1 MMLIGQRIGPFV
13 IENELGSGAMG
24 TVYRAQYVDNPEDG
38 TSGSIRKRIV
48 ALKIIAIAM
57 AGNETALARFDREA
71 NILKQ
76 LKHPN
81 IVRLFATGRYKGTP
95 FFAMEYIE
103 GESLDRKLARN
114 LKFSWEEVVEIGK
127 QVCAALQHAH
137 DKGIIHRDLKPSNL
151 MVLETGT
158 VKLTDFG
165 IAKDVD
171 VTALTGANSTVGTA
185 AYMSPEQ
192 CRGEL
197 NLSNKSDLYSLGV
210 VMFELVTGHKPFVAD
225 SPVDM
230 FMKHV
235 NEPPPRPSR
244 FVPDIPIWLDTL
256 IIQLME
262 KEPKH
267 RPLNADMVITALDE
281 VLDKA
286 AKGHSAGVDA
296 VTARARDRRIQSNV
310 ADETDREAART
321 LRSVLSKKKIRKKT
335 VPVFRRLWF
344 VGIAAIFFLTA
355 FAVVLWLLLRPPS
368 AGGLYAQ
375 AERKMAN
382 PATYGEALADTYG
395 RDGPIRKF
403 LKIHPNDPKAEQVR
417 KWEELAEVTLL
428 NERLHK
434 MATAKGPLAPKPQSE
449 FERKAMDAI
458 KYDEFGDLIYAANYW
473 ANAKNRIDEA
483 EPKAH
488 FEKKLADDRIA
499 ESTKKWSEE
508 AKSLPRFEKEDD
520 LIHAYR
526 LGFLR
531 KKLDEVEKLN
541 KDRLSDEAKQL
552 LKKIHE
558 LYDDDTDPQVKELV
572 RNPDRKPDSP
582 PPPKTDE
589 NKKSQTP

>member
-1 MMLIGQRIGPFV
+1 MMLIGQKIGPFV
-13 IENELGSGAMG
+13 IEKELGSGAMG
-24 TVYRAQYVDNPEDG
+24 TVYRAQYVEAPEQG
-38 TSGSIRKRIV
+38 TSGSVRKRIV
-48 ALKIIAIAM
+48 ALKIIAIGM
-57 AGNETALARFDREA
+57 AGNETALARFEREHK
-71 NILKQ
+71 ILQQ

-81 IVRLFATGRYKGTP
+81 IVRLFASGRFRGTP

-151 MVLETGT
+151 MVLENGT

-197 NLSNKSDLYSLGV
+197 NLTNKSDLYSLGV
-210 VMFELVTGHKPFVAD
+210 VMFELLTGHKPFVAD

-267 RPLNADMVITALDE
+267 RPLNADMVASALNE
-281 VLDKA
+281 VLEKA

-296 VTARARDRRIQSNV
+296 VTARAGDRRVQSNV
-310 ADETDREAART
+310 TDETDREAART
-321 LRSVLSKKKIRKKT
+321 LRSVLGKKKIRKKS
-335 VPVFRRLWF
+335 VPIFRKLWF
-344 VGIAAIFFLTA
+344 VAIAAVFFLTA

-368 AGGLYAQ
+368 AGDLYAQ

-382 PATYGEALADTYG
+382 PATYGEALADSYG

-403 LKIHPNDPKAEQVR
+403 LKIHSNDPKAEQVR
-417 KWEELAEVTLL
+417 KWEDLAEVTLL

-434 MATAKGPLAPKPQSE
+434 MATAKGPLAPKPHTE
-449 FERKAMDAI
+449 FERLAVEAV
-458 KYDEFGDLIYAANYW
+458 KYDDFGDLIYAAHYW
-473 ANAKNRIDEA
+473 ADAGNHIIDA
-483 EPKAH
+483 DTSKAR
-488 FEKKLADDRIA
+488 FEKKLADDRVA
-499 ESTKKWSEE
+499 ELQKKWQDE
-508 AKSLPRFEKEDD
+508 AKTLPKMPKEED
-520 LIHAYR
+520 LIRAYR
-526 LGFLR
+526 LAFVR
-531 KKLDEVEKLN
+531 KKLDEVEKLK
-541 KDRLSDEAKQL
+541 KDHQYDDAKQL
-552 LKKIHE
+552 LKKIE
-558 LYDDDTDPQVKELV
+558 DLYDKDTDSAVKELV
-572 RNPDRKPDSP
+572 RNPDKKPDAP
-582 PPPKTDE
+582 PPPKPDE
-589 NKKSQTP
+589 NNKKS

>member
-1 MMLIGQRIGPFV
+1 MMLLGQKIGPFV
-13 IENELGSGAMG
+13 IEKELGSGAMG
-24 TVYRAQYVDNPEDG
+24 TVYRAQYVDTPEEG
-38 TSGSIRKRIV
+38 TSGSVRKKIV
-48 ALKIIAIAM
+48 ALKIISIAM
-57 AGNETALARFDREA
+57 AGNETALARFEREHR
-71 NILKQ
+71 ILQQ

-81 IVRLFATGRYKGTP
+81 IVRLFAFGRFRGTP

-103 GESLDRKLARN
+103 GESLDRKQARN
-114 LKFSWEEVVEIGK
+114 LKFSWEEVVEIGM

-137 DKGIIHRDLKPSNL
+137 EKGIIHRDLKPSNL
-151 MVLETGT
+151 MVLDIGT

-192 CRGEL
+192 CRGEI
-197 NLSNKSDLYSLGV
+197 NLTNKSDLYSLGV
-210 VMFELVTGHKPFVAD
+210 VMFELLTGHKPFVAE

-267 RPLNADMVITALDE
+267 RPLNADMVANALSE
-281 VLDKA
+281 VLEKA

-296 VTARARDRRIQSNV
+296 VTARAVDRRIQSNV

-321 LRSVLSKKKIRKKT
+321 LRSALGKKKIRKKS
-335 VPVFRRLWF
+335 VPIIRRLWF
-344 VGIAAIFFLTA
+344 VAIAAIFFLGA
-355 FAVVLWLLLRPPS
+355 FAAVLWLVLRPPS
-368 AGGLYAQ
+368 AADLYGQ
-375 AERKMAN
+375 AERKMVN

-403 LKIHPNDPKAEQVR
+403 LKIHPNDPKAEQIR

-428 NERLHK
+428 DERLHK
-434 MATAKGPLAPKPQSE
+434 MTTAKGPLAPKPQTE
-449 FERKAMDAI
+449 FERKAVDAI

-483 EPKAH
+483 DPKAR
-488 FEKKLADDRIA
+488 FENKLADNRIA
-499 ESTKKWSEE
+499 ELTKKWKEE
-508 AKSLPRFEKEDD
+508 ARSLPKFEKEDD
-520 LIHAYR
+520 LIRAYR
-526 LGFLR
+526 MGFLR
-531 KKLDEVEKLN
+531 KKLDEVENLK
-541 KDRLSDEAKQL
+541 KDRQFDDAKQL
-552 LKKIHE
+552 LKKIQD
-558 LYDDDTDPQVKELV
+558 LYDGDTDPQVKELV
-572 RNPDRKPDSP
+572 RNPDKKPEPP
-582 PPPKTDE
+582 PPPKPEE
-589 NKKSQTP
+589 NKK

>member
-1 MMLIGQRIGPFV
+1 MMLVGQKIGPFV
-13 IENELGSGAMG
+13 IESELGSGAMG
-24 TVYRAQYVDNPEDG
+24 TVYRAQYVENPEDG
-38 TSGSIRKRIV
+38 TSGSARKKIV

-81 IVRLFATGRYKGTP
+81 IVRLFATGRFKGTP

-137 DKGIIHRDLKPSNL
+137 EKGIIHRDLKPSNL
-151 MVLETGT
+151 MVLDSGT

-192 CRGEL
+192 CRGEI
-197 NLSNKSDLYSLGV
+197 NLTNKSDLYSLGV
-210 VMFELVTGHKPFVAD
+210 VMFELLTGHKPFVAE
-225 SPVDM
+225 SPVEM

-267 RPLNADMVITALDE
+267 RPLNAEMVANALNE
-281 VLDKA
+281 VLEKA

-296 VTARARDRRIQSNV
+296 VTARAGERRIQSNL

-321 LRSVLSKKKIRKKT
+321 LRSVLQKKKIRKKAL
-335 VPVFRRLWF
+335 PVYRKLWF
-344 VGIAAIFFLTA
+344 GAIAAIFFLCA
-355 FAVVLWLLLRPPS
+355 FATVVGLLLRPPS
-368 AGGLYAQ
+368 AADLYGQ
-375 AERKMAN
+375 AERKMAS
-382 PATYGEALADTYG
+382 PATYGEALAD
-395 RDGPIRKF
+395 
-403 LKIHPNDPKAEQVR
+403 
-417 KWEELAEVTLL
+417 
-428 NERLHK
+428 
-434 MATAKGPLAPKPQSE
+434 
-449 FERKAMDAI
+449 
-458 KYDEFGDLIYAANYW
+458 
-473 ANAKNRIDEA
+473 
-483 EPKAH
+483 
-488 FEKKLADDRIA
+488 
-499 ESTKKWSEE
+499 
-508 AKSLPRFEKEDD
+508 
-520 LIHAYR
+520 
-526 LGFLR
+526 
-531 KKLDEVEKLN
+531 
-541 KDRLSDEAKQL
+541 
-552 LKKIHE
+552 
-558 LYDDDTDPQVKELV
+558 
-572 RNPDRKPDSP
+572 
-582 PPPKTDE
+582 
-589 NKKSQTP
+589 